1 MTFRGLRG
9 RTFLAVFGVATVALV
24 VASALILSSLR
35 VQLLRAIER
44 NLVAETRMAAALVN
58 EHQTDASVAA
68 LDAEADRIGAM
79 TSARITFVA
88 PDGRVV
94 GDSAEDLAALAKLDN
109 HNSRPEIES
118 ARRVGLGIERR
129 HSATLG
135 IDLLY
140 VAVAV
145 THPSVSVVRL
155 ALPLTDVDEQ
165 VDAIRRGLL
174 LALGVALACALA
186 LAWLSS
192 LLLARR
198 VDAIAAVARRYAG
211 GDFSQPS
218 RDYGGDELGTVARVL
233 DDTARELGGRISELA
248 QDRARMET
256 MLAGMLEGVVVVN
269 EHGRVHLVNAAASRL
284 LRIEGQPIGRH
295 FLEIVHQPDLATLIA
310 SALEGQSPDGLEFSP
325 PRDANRTVVARVA
338 PIGTSGSSGAVLVLH
353 DITDLRQADRIR
365 RDFVANVSHE
375 LRTPLT
381 AIQGYVEALQD
392 EDAPEPE
399 EARRFLEIIARH
411 AKRME
416 RLVHDLLRLARL
428 EAGQEPVDQTPIEP
442 ATVLAEVA
450 TELSASLTAKRQRVV
465 THVDPSAA
473 TLVTDATKL
482 HDAIRNL
489 VENAVAYAPPD
500 TEIELSV
507 MHDAGAAPDAPAA
520 RGAFAGRQPD
530 ASKIRDEASR
540 SGHTVITVADHG
552 PGIPE
557 ADLVRIFERFYRV
570 DKARSRESGGTGLGL
585 SIVKHLVEVLGGEV
599 RAANRQEGGAIFTI
613 TLP

>member
-9 RTFLAVFGVATVALV
+9 RTFLAVFGVAAIALV
-24 VASALILSSLR
+24 VATALILSSLR
-35 VQLLRAIER
+35 TQLLRAIER
-44 NLVAETRMAAALVN
+44 SLVAEARMAATLLS
-58 EHQTDASVAA
+58 EHQTDGSVAA
-68 LDAEADRIGAM
+68 LDGEADRVGAM
-79 TSARITFVA
+79 TSARVTFVA

-94 GDSAEDLAALAKLDN
+94 GDSAEDLAGLAKLDN
-109 HNSRPEIES
+109 HNARPEIVT
-118 ARRVGLGIERR
+118 ARHVGLGIERR

-145 THPSVSVVRL
+145 RHPVVSIVRL

-165 VDAIRRGLL
+165 VNAIRRGLL
-174 LALGVALACALA
+174 LALGVALACALG

-192 LLLARR
+192 LLVARR
-198 VDAIAAVARRYAG
+198 VDAIAVVARRYAG
-211 GDFSQPS
+211 GDFSHPS
-218 RDYGGDELGTVARVL
+218 RDYGSDELGTVARVL
-233 DDTARELGGRISELA
+233 DATARELGGRISELA
-248 QDRARMET
+248 QDHARMET

-269 EHGRVHLVNAAASRL
+269 EQGHVHLVNNAAKRL
-284 LRIEGQPIGRH
+284 LRIEGQVTG
-295 FLEIVHQPDLATLIA
+295 QPYLDVVRLPSLGDLIA
-310 SALEGQSPDGLEFSP
+310 SGLEGRTPDGLEFSP
-325 PRDANRTVVARVA
+325 PRDVNRTVVARVA
-338 PIGTSGSSGAVLVLH
+338 PIGTSGSNGAVLVLH

-392 EDAPEPE
+392 EDAPEPD

-411 AKRME
+411 ARRME

-428 EAGQEPVDQTPIEP
+428 EAGQEPVERAPVWMTSIFNEVVTELEP
-442 ATVLAEVA
+442 AIA
-450 TELSASLTAKRQRVV
+450 AKRQRVI
-465 THVDPSAA
+465 THVDAAAA
-473 TLVTDATKL
+473 TLLTDTAKL

-489 VENAVAYAPPD
+489 VENAVAYAPFD
-500 TEIELSV
+500 TTIELT
-507 MHDAGAAPDAPAA
+507 AAPDSGGTPEAP
-520 RGAFAGRQPD
+520 R
-530 ASKIRDEASR
+530 
-540 SGHTVITVADHG
+540 TVVTVADDG

-557 ADLVRIFERFYRV
+557 VDLVRIFERFYRV

-585 SIVKHLVEVLGGEV
+585 SIVKHLVEVLDGDV
-599 RAANRQEGGAIFTI
+599 RAANRPDGGAIFTI

>member
-9 RTFLAVFGVATVALV
+9 GTFLAVFGVAAIALV
-24 VASALILSSLR
+24 VATALILSSLR
-35 VQLLRAIER
+35 TQLLRAIER
-44 NLVAETRMAAALVN
+44 NLVAETRMAAALLV
-58 EHQTDASVAA
+58 EHETDGSVGA
-68 LDAEADRIGAM
+68 LDAEADRVGMM
-79 TSARITFVA
+79 TSARVTFVA
-88 PDGRVV
+88 SDGRVV
-94 GDSAEDLAALAKLDN
+94 GDSAEDLASLAKLDN
-109 HNSRPEIES
+109 HGTRPEIEM
-118 ARRVGLGIERR
+118 AHRIGLGIERR

-145 THPSVSVVRL
+145 SHPYVSFVRL
-155 ALPLTDVDEQ
+155 ALPLSDVDEQ
-165 VDAIRRGLL
+165 VGAIRRGLL
-174 LALGVALACALA
+174 VALTVALTCALA

-198 VDAIAAVARRYAG
+198 VDAIAAVARRYAQ
-211 GDFSQPS
+211 GDFAHRS
-218 RDYGGDELGTVARVL
+218 RDYGSDELGTVARVL
-233 DDTARELGGRISELA
+233 DDTALELGGRISELA

-269 EHGRVHLVNAAASRL
+269 EQGRVHLVNAAARRL
-284 LRIEGQPIGRH
+284 LRIEGQPTGLS
-295 FLEIVHQPDLATLIA
+295 FLEVVHQLDLGKLIA

-392 EDAPEPE
+392 DDAPEPD

-428 EAGQEPVDQTPIEP
+428 EAGQEPVDRTPVGLV
-442 ATVLAEVA
+442 TVFAEVV
-450 TELSASLTAKRQRVV
+450 TELSSALTAKRQHVL
-465 THVDPSAA
+465 THVDASAA
-473 TLVTDATKL
+473 TVVTDTTKL

-489 VENAVAYAPPD
+489 VENAVAYAPPE
-500 TEIELSV
+500 TAIELS
-507 MHDAGAAPDAPAA
+507 AA
-520 RGAFAGRQPD
+520 RDPGETA
-530 ASKIRDEASR
+530 EAVR
-540 SGHTVITVADHG
+540 TVITVADHG

-557 ADLVRIFERFYRV
+557 ADVVRVFERFYRV

-599 RAANRQEGGAIFTI
+599 HAANRPEGGAIFTI
-613 TLP
+613 ILP

>member
-1 MTFRGLRG
+1 MTFRGHRG
-9 RTFLAVFGVATVALV
+9 GTFLAVFGVAAIALV
-24 VASALILSSLR
+24 VATALILSSLR
-35 VQLLRAIER
+35 TQLLRAIER
-44 NLVAETRMAAALVN
+44 NLVAETRMAAELVS
-58 EHQTDASVAA
+58 EHETDGSVAA

-79 TSARITFVA
+79 TLARISFIA
-88 PDGRVV
+88 ADGRVV
-94 GDSAEDLAALAKLDN
+94 GDSAEDLASLAKLDN
-109 HNSRPEIES
+109 HGTRPEIE
-118 ARRVGLGIERR
+118 AAHRVGLGIERR

-145 THPSVSVVRL
+145 RHPYVSVVRL
-155 ALPLTDVDEQ
+155 ALPLSDVDEQ
-165 VDAIRRGLL
+165 VSAVRRGLL
-174 LALGVALACALA
+174 VALMVALTCAMA

-198 VDAIAAVARRYAG
+198 VDAIAAVARRYAR
-211 GDFSQPS
+211 GDFAHRS
-218 RDYGGDELGTVARVL
+218 RDYGSDELGTVARVL

-269 EHGRVHLVNAAASRL
+269 EQGRVHLVNDAARRM
-284 LRIEGQPIGRH
+284 LRIEGQPTDQHYVDVVR
-295 FLEIVHQPDLATLIA
+295 QPSLGDLIA
-310 SALEGQSPDGLEFSP
+310 HALAGQSPDGLEFSP
-325 PRDANRTVVARVA
+325 PRDVNRTVVARVA

-381 AIQGYVEALQD
+381 AIRGYVEALQE

-411 AKRME
+411 ARRME

-428 EAGQEPVDQTPIEP
+428 EAGQEPIEREP
-442 ATVLAEVA
+442 VWMTSMFNEVV
-450 TELSASLTAKRQRVV
+450 TELAPAVAAKRQQIVV
-465 THVDPSAA
+465 EVDPAAA
-473 TLVTDATKL
+473 TLLTDAAKL

-489 VENAVAYAPPD
+489 VENAVAYSPSD
-500 TEIELSV
+500 TAIELSS
-507 MHDAGAAPDAPAA
+507 ARETGGTAEPA
-520 RGAFAGRQPD
+520 R
-530 ASKIRDEASR
+530 I
-540 SGHTVITVADHG
+540 VVTVADHG

-557 ADLVRIFERFYRV
+557 VDLVRIFERFYRV

-585 SIVKHLVEVLGGEV
+585 SIVKHLVDVLGGEV
-599 RAANRQEGGAIFTI
+599 RAANRPEGGAIFTI

>member
-1 MTFRGLRG
+1 MTVTGLRG
-9 RTFLAVFGVATVALV
+9 RTFLAMFGVAAIALMVAT
-24 VASALILSSLR
+24 ALIVSSLR
-35 VQLLRAIER
+35 AQLLAAIER
-44 NLVAETRMAAALVN
+44 NLVAETRMAAALVA
-58 EHQTDASVAA
+58 EHQTDGSVAA

-88 PDGRVV
+88 SDGRVV
-94 GDSAEDLAALAKLDN
+94 GDSAEDLEALARLDN
-109 HNSRPEIES
+109 HNTRPEIMT
-118 ARRVGLGIERR
+118 ARRVGLGIEQR

-145 THPSVSVVRL
+145 THPAVSVVRL
-155 ALPLTDVDEQ
+155 ALPLTDVNEQ
-165 VDAIRRGLL
+165 INAIRRGLL

-192 LLLARR
+192 VLLARR
-198 VDAIAAVARRYAG
+198 VDAIAAVARRYAT
-211 GDFSQPS
+211 GDFSLPS
-218 RDYGGDELGTVARVL
+218 GDFGHDELGTVAHVL

-248 QDRARMET
+248 QDRARMDT

-269 EHGRVHLVNAAASRL
+269 EQGRVHLVNDAARRL
-284 LRIEGQPIGRH
+284 LRIEG
-295 FLEIVHQPDLATLIA
+295 EATALRYLDVVRLPALGELIA
-310 SALEGQSPDGLEFSP
+310 SALAGRTPDGLEFSP
-325 PRDANRTVVARVA
+325 PRDVNRIVVARVA

-353 DITDLRQADRIR
+353 DITDLRRADRIR

-392 EDAPEPE
+392 EDAPEPD
-399 EARRFLEIIARH
+399 EAQRFLEIIARH

-428 EAGQEPVDQTPIEP
+428 EAGQEPVERAAVSMTSLFNDVVTELEP
-442 ATVLAEVA
+442 AIA
-450 TELSASLTAKRQRVV
+450 AKRQRVV
-465 THVDPSAA
+465 TNVAPAAAHV
-473 TLVTDATKL
+473 LTDGSKL

-500 TEIELSV
+500 THIHLSV
-507 MHDAGAAPDAPAA
+507 TRGDGTASDARIAQQPGGAQNGSDSSRPAP
-520 RGAFAGRQPD
+520 
-530 ASKIRDEASR
+530 I
-540 SGHTVITVADHG
+540 VITVADHG

-557 ADLVRIFERFYRV
+557 VDLVRIFERFYRV

-585 SIVKHLVEVLGGEV
+585 SIVKHLVEVLGGDV
-599 RAANRQEGGAIFTI
+599 RAANRPEGGALFTI
-613 TLP
+613 TLA